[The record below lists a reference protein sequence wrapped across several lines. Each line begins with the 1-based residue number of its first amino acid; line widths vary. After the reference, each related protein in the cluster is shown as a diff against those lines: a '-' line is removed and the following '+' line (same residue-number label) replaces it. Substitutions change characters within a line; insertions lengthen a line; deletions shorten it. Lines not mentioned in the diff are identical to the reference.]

1 MDTIQYLIIL
11 TSICTTSLVTAP
23 IMTSVVANKS
33 NFEIKE
39 APILSVEIGAHAHI
53 NHRLTPCNKFI
64 LDVDKDQLF
73 NKNTDIILND
83 RYVPD
88 MLAEKGNTAVYIE
101 RNSKERHILAIKDK
115 NENCNITSNISDIY
129 PQRLY
134 KKNKSF
140 NKVNQQFK
148 DEYLKQR

>member
-11 TSICTTSLVTAP
+11 TSICTASLVTAP

-39 APILSVEIGAHAHI
+39 APILSVEIGTHAHI
-53 NHRLTPCNKFI
+53 NHRVTPCNKFI
-64 LDVDKDQLF
+64 LDVDKDQVF

-83 RYVPD
+83 KYVPD

-101 RNSKERHILAIKDK
+101 RN
-115 NENCNITSNISDIY
+115 
-129 PQRLY
+129 
-134 KKNKSF
+134 
-140 NKVNQQFK
+140 
-148 DEYLKQR
+148 

>member
-1 MDTIQYLIIL
+1 M
-11 TSICTTSLVTAP
+11 
-23 IMTSVVANKS
+23 VAC
-33 NFEIKE
+33 
-39 APILSVEIGAHAHI
+39 
-53 NHRLTPCNKFI
+53 CNIKFI